1 MPKTATPGT
10 IDIPGVG
17 SFDANAVPDPFDG
30 RDLLYRPKLEVLP
43 PQLDRRQGRHVYQ
56 QVGQSCTG
64 HAVAAVINHVLKAK
78 AARARVS
85 PYMLYR
91 LARRYDE
98 FPGDADAGSSL
109 RGAFKGW
116 FNHGAALEQ
125 AWPSLDLSP
134 EPDVDDQANLL
145 AWRDRPLGAFYRV
158 NPFRLDDV
166 QSAITEL
173 NAIAVSGVIHEGW
186 KTPVARR
193 KGGETVHVIT
203 RPVDARVVG
212 GHAYC
217 LVGYNEVGFL
227 VQNSWGTGW
236 GGGGF
241 ATLPYEDWLDSAY
254 DAWVARPGVPQ
265 TPFYSGRSR
274 TAVGTGGE
282 LVTAAAP
289 DLRRLA
295 FHVVNT
301 GNDGSLSSTGKFVST
316 PSQVDRAIDHMG
328 AWHEFLLGEGRT
340 EQRHVVLWAHG
351 GGVAED
357 SALQIAHRHLN
368 WWLNQGVYP
377 ITLAWE
383 TGPFETLRSALE
395 DMVRGLL
402 PVGGIGFDLVEQ
414 FDRLV
419 EGVCRRRLR
428 WGWRE
433 MKENAERATT
443 GTPGGGTPGA
453 RLLVERLAAYADR
466 HGADS
471 VRIHLAGHSAGSVY
485 QGAMLQAFADS
496 GLKVDTLTWLAPAIT
511 VERFRE
517 RVLPFLGP
525 RRTVRRFTCFN
536 LSDALELE
544 DAIEPVYHKSA
555 VYLVARGVEDGLDG
569 RVSEV
574 PVLGLTKHWTTPGP
588 GGRTLL
594 EDVEAVGGQ
603 LVVARSAAANDARTD
618 AMTHAAFDEDSPTM
632 TSVVMRILRAT
643 SSPDRFA
650 YQPYAPLRDAAR
662 TPWSAAMGAR
672 PMAAAAPAAAAGDGA
687 ETASGTGAADVSTPR
702 KGRRRRDATAAARP
716 TTAARPTAPRPSGP
730 APSDAAPPM
739 PMAAALGDDATPAGG
754 APPAEAAVPGETPLV
769 VAAEIPD
776 EAPEAP
782 ATTAAEPIPEVAV
795 APRSG
800 SPILDVLAATGWE
813 AVD

>member
-1 MPKTATPGT
+1 MQGAIEMPKTASPGT
-10 IDIPGVG
+10 IEIPGVDT
-17 SFDANAVPDPFDG
+17 FEANAVPDPFDS
-30 RDLLYRPKLEVLP
+30 RDLVYRPRLEVLP
-43 PQLDRRQGRHVYQ
+43 RQLDRRQGRHVYQ
-56 QVGQSCTG
+56 QAGQSCTG
-64 HAVAAVINHVLKAK
+64 HAVAAVINHVLKAR
-78 AARARVS
+78 AARSRVS

-116 FNHGAALEQ
+116 FNHGSALEQ
-125 AWPSLDLSP
+125 AWPTLDLAT
-134 EPDVDDQANLL
+134 EPDVDDPENLA

-173 NAIAVSGVIHEGW
+173 SAIAVSGVIHEGW
-186 KTPVARR
+186 REPVARR
-193 KGGETVHVIT
+193 KGSEVVHVIT

-217 LVGYNEVGFL
+217 LVGYNEIGFL
-227 VQNSWGTGW
+227 VQNSWGPAW
-236 GGGGF
+236 GGRGF

-295 FHVVNT
+295 YHVVNT

-316 PSQVDRAIDHMG
+316 PGQVDRMVEHMG
-328 AWHEFLLGEGRT
+328 AWHDFLLEHGRAK
-340 EQRHVVLWAHG
+340 QRHVVLWAHG
-351 GGVAED
+351 GGVAEE
-357 SALQIAHRHLN
+357 SGLQIAHRHVN

-383 TGPFETLRSALE
+383 TGPFETLRSAVE
-395 DMVRGLL
+395 DLVRGVL

-414 FDRLV
+414 LDRLV

-428 WGWRE
+428 WAWRE
-433 MKENAERATT
+433 MKENAERASD
-443 GTPGGGTPGA
+443 GVPGSAVVPGA
-453 RLLVERLAAYADR
+453 QLLVFKLAEYVAQ
-466 HGADS
+466 HGAGS

-485 QGAMLQAFADS
+485 QAAMLDRFVDA

-511 VERFRE
+511 VERFRA
-517 RVLPFLGP
+517 RVLPKLGSNGI
-525 RRTVRRFTCFN
+525 VRRFSCFN
-536 LSDALELE
+536 LSDALELD
-544 DAIEPVYHKSA
+544 DAVEPVYHKSA

-569 RVSEV
+569 TVSEV
-574 PVLGLTKHWTTPGP
+574 PVLGLTKHWSTAGP
-588 GGRTLL
+588 AGRTLL
-594 EDVEAVGGQ
+594 EDVEARGGE
-603 LVVARSAAANDARTD
+603 LIVARSAAANDARTD
-618 AMTHAAFDEDSPTM
+618 AMTHASFDEDSPTM
-632 TSVVMRILRAT
+632 TSVVMRILRVT
-643 SSPDRFA
+643 GSPDAHA
-650 YQPYAPLRDAAR
+650 YQPYAPLRDPDLA
-662 TPWSAAMGAR
+662 PWSPATGAAGPTAAQ
-672 PMAAAAPAAAAGDGA
+672 PMAPAPAAAAP
-687 ETASGTGAADVSTPR
+687 T
-702 KGRRRRDATAAARP
+702 RRRARAAA
-716 TTAARPTAPRPSGP
+716 
-730 APSDAAPPM
+730 
-739 PMAAALGDDATPAGG
+739 AAADATPDAIVAPAAPTPAGAGPDAMPAGVTAEG
-754 APPAEAAVPGETPLV
+754 APPAETASPGHTPLV
-769 VAAEIPD
+769 MSAEAPV

-782 ATTAAEPIPEVAV
+782 PSSDAEPIPEVAV

-800 SPILDVLAATGWE
+800 SPILDMLAATGWE
-813 AVD
+813 TVD